1 MNRIL
6 NYNTTNLVM
15 PLDDGGGY
23 SAEVAPVPPLHQTG
37 VLRPEVVLEVYM
49 PRELLLTTF
58 KGTLHLKKV
67 FV

>member
-1 MNRIL
+1 MNRKL
-6 NYNTTNLVM
+6 NCNATNLVM

-58 KGTLHLKKV
+58 KGTLHLEKV